1 MAEQALADLT
11 ADARVA
17 VVVAAGNLPPRSR
30 VHGQRLVQPG
40 QPGRF
45 TVRVP
50 PGIQRDSFVESW
62 LPTNAAD
69 AALLAVQVLAPPAL
83 GLAPL
88 RLALGQSASL
98 GPMGKV
104 QAGVVWARAV
114 AQGLNGS
121 LLLLAI
127 APTSPGPDPDRAQA
141 RPGFW
146 TVEISTQGQQALE
159 VHGWVERDDVLIG
172 SRRAQQIRF
181 EPDRQAGATAGYINN
196 RHTLTH
202 LAHGAGVTVAGGLWP
217 PATAP
222 PAARRAGPC
231 AVPGRPASRP
241 GMRRSR
247 KARRCPAS
255 QWPAFSAATAAAWAA
270 PARPHRRWPA
280 RWLTRPWQTSV
291 RRPRVGAR
299 QSRPTRPP
307 TRLTRR
313 RNPQQAGTGCGHRPM
328 TLTAT
333 PYRPTPKW
341 CSPTRGVA
349 VGWRLGGGRVA
360 VAIQASTL
368 QPARPSPSAWHR
380 ARRMRAPGA
389 PSCLPSPQH
398 KQTPRPTG

>member
-1 MAEQALADLT
+1 MARATSPPAAPSAPARPWAATVNISLGSLAGPHDGTSMAEQALADLS

-17 VVVAAGNLPPRSR
+17 VVVAAGNLPPHSR

-45 TVRVP
+45 TVRLP
-50 PGIQRDSFVESW
+50 PGIQRDSFVEFW
-62 LPTNAAD
+62 LPNHGVDT
-69 AALLAVQVLAPPAL
+69 ALLAVQVLAPPAL

-88 RLALGQSASL
+88 RLAVGECAAL
-98 GPMGKV
+98 GPAAKV

-202 LAHGAGVTVAGGLWP
+202 LAHGAGVTVAGGYVVSTQRAASGSARGPLRGARQASQPAWYAPIAQSPSLPGIAVVGFFSGRRSRIGGTSAAAPQVARALVEAAMAAERTPAKAGRSAKPADQAAKPAYPTCKPATGRPRLWP
-217 PATAP
+217 PADDPDSDAIP
-222 PAARRAGPC
+222 PNAQ
-231 AVPGRPASRP
+231 V
-241 GMRRSR
+241 
-247 KARRCPAS
+247 
-255 QWPAFSAATAAAWAA
+255 
-270 PARPHRRWPA
+270 
-280 RWLTRPWQTSV
+280 L
-291 RRPRVGAR
+291 
-299 QSRPTRPP
+299 
-307 TRLTRR
+307 
-313 RNPQQAGTGCGHRPM
+313 
-328 TLTAT
+328 
-333 PYRPTPKW
+333 
-341 CSPTRGVA
+341 
-349 VGWRLGGGRVA
+349 
-360 VAIQASTL
+360 
-368 QPARPSPSAWHR
+368 
-380 ARRMRAPGA
+380 
-389 PSCLPSPQH
+389 
-398 KQTPRPTG
+398 